1 MLTSEAVSMRPI
13 DTCGHPHERESGRLA
28 IDHATGGYSAWMVCD
43 DCGVALRQLPRQTA
57 EANEQSK
64 RRARVDAAA

>member
-1 MLTSEAVSMRPI
+1 MLTTGAVSMRPTN
-13 DTCGHPHERESGRLA
+13 TCGNRHERESGRLA

-43 DCGVALRQLPRQTA
+43 DCGVALRHLPTQTA

-64 RRARVDAAA
+64 VRAPADAAA